1 MIVECDGETLPSEMK
16 EMERGRIEAFFIPR
30 RAGVHKIS
38 MTFNGVKVPGNNR
51 PSDLIWDSV
60 SSYLLN
66 YFSQL

>member
-38 MTFNGVKVPGNNR
+38 MTFNGEKVPGNDGIHSHRNLF
-51 PSDLIWDSV
+51 LIV
-60 SSYLLN
+60 CCETIVE
-66 YFSQL
+66 